1 MRNVFTRMAS
11 LVLAFGL
18 FFGCNSSKSL
28 LNHSDSSLSKSEY
41 QKALDSANQSIR
53 ENPDDPDAYY
63 FKGNIL
69 YDMAQNRTSVSDR
82 TSIYREMREALMTAR
97 KLYKDQ
103 KKAGEKKKNI
113 RTLITNSWKHEYN
126 TGLQLLNADSTGSS
140 GRTELA
146 ISHFNNALAIKPD
159 TLVNYENKAK
169 AFYRLD
175 NLDMAI
181 QTLEEANQRIA
192 QPQPRNLERLAY
204 LYLENNNF
212 QKAITLYEQA
222 EKGFPQDMN
231 LLHGLTNAYIQT
243 GRHAKAVKLLN
254 RLTRKDPEQPLY
266 RLTLGTELY
275 YLGST
280 KLDTLKMALDTTE
293 PHDTLNVEEQGLKK
307 AADSLLSRAEQQLI
321 AADSLEDNNA
331 EIAFTIGSY
340 YKNTAG
346 KLAKLKP
353 NLTGT
358 SREQLDRRI
367 REDLEKA
374 LPHLQEATRLDDD
387 RKEYWASLYQV
398 YEYLGMDQKAEK
410 ARKKAGI

>member
-1 MRNVFTRMAS
+1 MAS

-18 FFGCNSSKSL
+18 FFGCNSTKSL

-69 YDMAQNRTSVSDR
+69 YDMAQNRSSVSDR
-82 TSIYREMREALMTAR
+82 TAIYRDMREALLTAR
-97 KLYKDQ
+97 ELYKDQ
-103 KKAGEKKKNI
+103 KQSAEKKANI
-113 RTLITNSWKHEYN
+113 KTLISNSWKQEYN
-126 TGLQLLNADSTGSS
+126 TGLQLLNADSTDTS
-140 GRTELA
+140 GKTRLA
-146 ISHFNNALAIKPD
+146 IAHFDNAMAIKPD

-169 AFYRLD
+169 AYYRLD

-181 QTLEEANQRIA
+181 QTLEKANQRIA

-222 EKGFPQDMN
+222 EKGFPKDLN

-243 GRHAKAVKLLN
+243 GEHVKAVKLLQQLVHKEP
-254 RLTRKDPEQPLY
+254 RRPLY
-266 RLTLGTELY
+266 RLTMGTELY
-275 YLGST
+275 YLGAA

-293 PHDTLNVEEQGLKK
+293 PHDTLNVEEQKLKNS
-307 AADSLLSRAEQQLI
+307 ADSLLDRADRQLT
-321 AADSLEDNNA
+321 AADTLDHDNA
-331 EIAFTIGSY
+331 EISYTTGSF

-346 KLAKLKP
+346 KLIRLKP
-353 NLTGT
+353 NLTG
-358 SREQLDRRI
+358 SSLERLNKRI
-367 REDLEKA
+367 KQNLNDA
-374 LPHLQEATRLDDD
+374 LPHLQEAVRLDND
-387 RKEYWASLYQV
+387 RREYWLSLYQV
-398 YEYLGMDQKAEK
+398 YEYLGMDQKAKEAREK
-410 ARKKAGI
+410 AGK